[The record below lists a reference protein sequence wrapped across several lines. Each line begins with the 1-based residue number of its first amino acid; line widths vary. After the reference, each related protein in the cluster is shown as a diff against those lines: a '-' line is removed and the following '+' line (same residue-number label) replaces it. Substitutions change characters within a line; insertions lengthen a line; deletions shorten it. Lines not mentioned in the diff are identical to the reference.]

1 LILESGTLFHFF
13 VSPDD
18 LGQPAASSDLVASPE
33 LVLLKYEAAR
43 IFCALPS
50 SSAGVS
56 LRHPRCSFPIRSR
69 PVSVLLLSAST
80 VSRAGIQFIYLVTEG
95 ALFRFKRLP
104 GDRRSIIQ
112 FLFPGDAFGYEI
124 GRRHRDTVEALTNV
138 KIRSVGR
145 EALLEAA
152 AIDARVSNALSTAA
166 IWSAITAE
174 DQSIGLRGRN
184 ATEQL
189 ALFFL
194 EMDARLSKGGEID
207 LPMRRQHIAD
217 YYGLTMETVS
227 RTINSFRRSKI
238 IEFSDNVKLQ
248 RRVVIRDKG
257 RLSRFAPDAPELWW
271 KTR

>member
-1 LILESGTLFHFF
+1 MNIRIDQAILKAKRLQAINLSYGRGEVVYEKGAPAQF
-13 VSPDD
+13 V
-18 LGQPAASSDLVASPE
+18 
-33 LVLLKYEAAR
+33 
-43 IFCALPS
+43 
-50 SSAGVS
+50 
-56 LRHPRCSFPIRSR
+56 
-69 PVSVLLLSAST
+69 
-80 VSRAGIQFIYLVTEG
+80 YLVTEG

-124 GRRHRDTVEALTNV
+124 GRHHRDTVEALTHV

-145 EALLEAA
+145 EALLDTA
-152 AIDARVSNALSTAA
+152 AIDARLSKALSSAA
-166 IWSAITAE
+166 FWAARAAE

-194 EMDARLSKGGEID
+194 EMDARLSKGGEIN

-217 YYGLTMETVS
+217 YYGLTVETVC
-227 RTINSFRRSKI
+227 RTINSFRRAKM

-248 RRVVIRDKG
+248 RLVVIRDKG
-257 RLSRFAPDAPELWW
+257 QLSQLAPDAPDFAWW

>member
-1 LILESGTLFHFF
+1 VAIKSVSDRSMDIRVDQTILKATTKLQTINLSYRRGEVVYEKGA
-13 VSPDD
+13 
-18 LGQPAASSDLVASPE
+18 PA
-33 LVLLKYEAAR
+33 
-43 IFCALPS
+43 
-50 SSAGVS
+50 
-56 LRHPRCSFPIRSR
+56 
-69 PVSVLLLSAST
+69 
-80 VSRAGIQFIYLVTEG
+80 QFIYLVTEG

-145 EALLEAA
+145 ETLLEAA

-189 ALFFL
+189 TLFFL

-248 RRVVIRDKG
+248 RRVVIRDKNE
-257 RLSRFAPDAPELWW
+257 LSRLAPDARDFAWW